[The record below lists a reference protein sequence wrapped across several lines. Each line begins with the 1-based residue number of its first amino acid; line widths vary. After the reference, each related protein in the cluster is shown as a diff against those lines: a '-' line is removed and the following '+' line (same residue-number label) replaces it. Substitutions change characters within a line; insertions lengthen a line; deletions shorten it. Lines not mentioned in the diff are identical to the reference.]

1 MRNSFLNAI
10 TECARQDERVALLMA
25 EVGFSVVEPFEKEF
39 PNRFYNTGI
48 AEQNLVATSAGMAV
62 AGMRPIA
69 YSMSSFLAT
78 RAFEQ
83 IKVSVCY
90 QNVPVILISTGSG
103 LSYGEMG
110 STHHAIEESDIL
122 RSLPNLKVA
131 FPSDGYE
138 LSETIKY
145 ALSQASP
152 FFISFPKMP
161 DPKLPEHE
169 FSFGHL
175 TTFTEG
181 DKAVIFAVGTAVSD
195 AINAADILKTAGID
209 IAVRGIN
216 CVKPLNAND
225 IVAAAASGNVFVV
238 DEHVKC
244 GSVGSDIARILLE
257 NNVKINIFKEISI
270 PDTFVDSVGKYAE
283 LKKLYGLDGDSIA
296 ETVRNSLKK

>member
-145 ALSQASP
+145 ALSQDSP
-152 FFISFPKMP
+152 FFISSSYS
-161 DPKLPEHE
+161 LI
-169 FSFGHL
+169 
-175 TTFTEG
+175 TEM
-181 DKAVIFAVGTAVSD
+181 
-195 AINAADILKTAGID
+195 
-209 IAVRGIN
+209 
-216 CVKPLNAND
+216 
-225 IVAAAASGNVFVV
+225 
-238 DEHVKC
+238 
-244 GSVGSDIARILLE
+244 
-257 NNVKINIFKEISI
+257 
-270 PDTFVDSVGKYAE
+270 
-283 LKKLYGLDGDSIA
+283 
-296 ETVRNSLKK
+296 